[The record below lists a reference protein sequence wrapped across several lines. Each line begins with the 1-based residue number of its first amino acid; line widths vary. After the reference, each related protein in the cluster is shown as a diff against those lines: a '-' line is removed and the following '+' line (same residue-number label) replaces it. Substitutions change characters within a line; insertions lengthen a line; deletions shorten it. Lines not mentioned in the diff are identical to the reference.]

1 MLKVAITGNI
11 ASGKSVVQEILATS
25 GFAVFDADIAAHEL
39 LDDNSAVLETFAD
52 FDILENGKISRE
64 KLGKIVFNN
73 KNLLEK
79 LNAIIH
85 PLVRAEIEAFFAENS
100 DKNIV
105 FAAVPLLYEC
115 GMENMF
121 DRVVLIQTSDSVRLE
136 RLIKRS
142 GYSREYALKRLESQM
157 PQDKKA
163 AKADFI
169 INNDGDF
176 GALTR
181 QVSTLVHTLLRLV

>member
-85 PLVRAEIEAFFAENS
+85 PLVRAEIENFFDENS

-181 QVSTLVHTLLRLV
+181 QVSTLVQTLLRLV

>member
-11 ASGKSVVQEILATS
+11 ASGKSVVQEILETS

-85 PLVRAEIEAFFAENS
+85 PLVRAEIENFFDENS

-169 INNDGDF
+169 INNRGDF

-181 QVSTLVHTLLRLV
+181 QVSTLVQTLLRLV

>member
-85 PLVRAEIEAFFAENS
+85 PLVRAEIENFFDENS

-136 RLIKRS
+136 RLIKRC

-181 QVSTLVHTLLRLV
+181 QVSTLVQTLLRLA

>member
-181 QVSTLVHTLLRLV
+181 QVSTLVQTLLRLV

>member
-136 RLIKRS
+136 RLIKRC

-181 QVSTLVHTLLRLV
+181 QVSTLVQTLLRLV

>member
-11 ASGKSVVQEILATS
+11 ASGKSVVQKILATS

-85 PLVRAEIEAFFAENS
+85 PLVRAEIENFFDENS

-181 QVSTLVHTLLRLV
+181 QVSTLVQTLLRLV

>member
-85 PLVRAEIEAFFAENS
+85 PLVRAEIEKFFDENS

-181 QVSTLVHTLLRLV
+181 QVSTLVQTLLRLV

>member
-11 ASGKSVVQEILATS
+11 ASGKSVVQEILETS

-181 QVSTLVHTLLRLV
+181 QVSTLVQTLLRLV

>member
-11 ASGKSVVQEILATS
+11 ASGKSVVQEILEIS
-25 GFAVFDADIAAHEL
+25 GFAAFDADIAAHEL

-64 KLGKIVFNN
+64 RLGKIVFNN

-85 PLVRAEIEAFFAENS
+85 PLVRAEIENFFDENS

-181 QVSTLVHTLLRLV
+181 QVSTLVQTLLRLV